1 MISNF
6 LTNYIINYYDL
17 IFWDIWKYVELSFSK
32 CLVFYFVYVI
42 LVILNNIKLVFNILS
57 W

>member
-32 CLVFYFVYVI
+32 
-42 LVILNNIKLVFNILS
+42 
-57 W
+57 

>member
-32 CLVFYFVYVI
+32 WLVFYFVYVI